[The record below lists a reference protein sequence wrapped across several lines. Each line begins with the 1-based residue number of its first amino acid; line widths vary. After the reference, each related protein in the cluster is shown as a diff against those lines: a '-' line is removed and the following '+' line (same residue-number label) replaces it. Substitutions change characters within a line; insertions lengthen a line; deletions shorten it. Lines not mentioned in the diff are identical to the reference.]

1 MALADALGAG
11 LCAVPRLWNRMGNGR
26 AGPSAACC
34 GYWVSPGRLQSAS
47 CPGAWSAARDPSG
60 RDGDAQLPGRS
71 IYYLESGGMVPAL
84 EFLDACPGAID
95 AKFTAVLD
103 AVVAASLPPFSSDV
117 KWEAMQG

>member
-1 MALADALGAG
+1 
-11 LCAVPRLWNRMGNGR
+11 
-26 AGPSAACC
+26 
-34 GYWVSPGRLQSAS
+34 
-47 CPGAWSAARDPSG
+47 
-60 RDGDAQLPGRS
+60 
-71 IYYLESGGMVPAL
+71 MVPAL

>member
-1 MALADALGAG
+1 MDEPDRRRRAAATGLALADY
-11 LCAVPRLWNRMGNGR
+11 GR
-26 AGPSAACC
+26 PHA
-34 GYWVSPGRLQSAS
+34 
-47 CPGAWSAARDPSG
+47 PGAWSAARDPSG